1 MHFSLGGGEQFKHST
16 ANQEKRDKGNKCT
29 FVFLVQ
35 KKEIQMSLL
44 SAKEQCVC
52 AVTHNKSSKTNSSTE
67 ARYKA
72 LSDRGLTL

>member
-1 MHFSLGGGEQFKHST
+1 MHLCLLGT
-16 ANQEKRDKGNKCT
+16 
-29 FVFLVQ
+29 

-72 LSDRGLTL
+72 LSDRGLTLWLLSDSLICLRC